1 MSTEDAKTYLSKREI
16 PRLFESLMTG
26 LMYHRPTDHIAY
38 LIDCLAKVSDKG
50 QENLAWNSFVEAK
63 RAKTPLP
70 PITPDNGKRPKS
82 RSKTPAKID
91 SEKSSTPVDRQ
102 RSITPIDRKGSV
114 TPVERQRSLTP
125 IDRKGSVTPS
135 DSKRKQESPVPL
147 EEKRG
152 TPLPPIADPSDSAK
166 INDKVTSDTKAKPV
180 KKADIPDVP
189 IVFIMGG
196 PGSGK
201 LTQVTSLLKLAE
213 GWVHLS
219 MGDILR
225 NEIAQKGKA
234 EDKWSMIGDLV
245 SKGEMAPEE
254 VTGELLLDSFKQ
266 HKNAKG
272 FILEGYPRDMEQVE
286 EYMKVIGKVT
296 AVFYLDCEEY
306 YCTQRLLN
314 RGKKTDRIDDNL
326 GAISK
331 RITFF
336 KDNTLPVVKYYDDM
350 GRVFVVNG
358 DRDTKEIAFEVGNL
372 FKFLKKNNFEL
383 KNAKPLTAPPPQKKR
398 ERRPSTPKQKDSKD
412 NKDSTVKPEDVIV
425 PLATRPPTIDVPDT
439 GRKDGLPTCPI
450 ILIVGGPGSGKGT
463 QCKKV
468 CERYKEVIHLSM
480 GDILRNQIA
489 TQGSADQKWGM
500 IGTLVQKGEM
510 APQEV
515 TAELL
520 IEQIKKNKD
529 AAAFIV
535 EGYPRDKLQLEEF
548 NKHIGGLNFAILLDC
563 EEYYMQKRLLD
574 RGNASGRIDDNLN
587 AIQSR
592 LTFFKNNTLPI
603 LKHLDDQGKLVAIDG
618 DRDLDEIFFNISQVL
633 DFAFFGRKP
642 QPPGAEEALKSTK
655 VVFVLGGPGSGKG
668 TQCKKIVEKFGYTH
682 LSTGDLLRA
691 EVASGSAQGKKLTEI
706 MEKGELVPL
715 ETVLMLLK
723 DNMIAR
729 APNSRGF
736 LIDGYPREME
746 QGVRFEDEVRESD
759 FLLYFNVSEE
769 TMTSRLLG
777 RAQTSGRVDD
787 NEETIKQRLK
797 TFSENKNAI
806 MEYYSKGN
814 KMEMIT
820 AEKSVDEVF
829 AEVVRAFEGRG
840 ITAVQKR
847 PKVKFVLT
855 SKQKEKS
862 TGGLKDAKVLFVIG
876 GPGSGKG
883 TQCAKIVEK
892 YGFCHLSSG
901 DLLRAEVQ
909 SESDRGKRLNEIMEK
924 GELVPL
930 DEVLALLRDAM
941 EKKVSEG
948 VKCFLID
955 GYPRELEQGE
965 RFEKEVAGCT
975 GVLYFEVSDDTMT
988 QRLLERGKTSG
999 RVDDNEETIKKRLE
1013 TFHNQTKPLIDHYK
1027 EKSNIIK
1034 AEGTVDEIFTEVQ
1047 KYMDSKKW

>member
-1 MSTEDAKTYLSKREI
+1 
-16 PRLFESLMTG
+16 MT
-26 LMYHRPTDHIAY
+26 LHVCLIAEVAEEV
-38 LIDCLAKVSDKG
+38 I
-50 QENLAWNSFVEAK
+50 
-63 RAKTPLP
+63 
-70 PITPDNGKRPKS
+70 
-82 RSKTPAKID
+82 
-91 SEKSSTPVDRQ
+91 EKDIAPESST
-102 RSITPIDRKGSV
+102 TTG
-114 TPVERQRSLTP
+114 
-125 IDRKGSVTPS
+125 
-135 DSKRKQESPVPL
+135 
-147 EEKRG
+147 
-152 TPLPPIADPSDSAK
+152 
-166 INDKVTSDTKAKPV
+166 DKVANPSHTE
-180 KKADIPDVP
+180 
-189 IVFIMGG
+189 
-196 PGSGK
+196 K
-201 LTQVTSLLKLAE
+201 L
-213 GWVHLS
+213 
-219 MGDILR
+219 
-225 NEIAQKGKA
+225 
-234 EDKWSMIGDLV
+234 
-245 SKGEMAPEE
+245 
-254 VTGELLLDSFKQ
+254 
-266 HKNAKG
+266 
-272 FILEGYPRDMEQVE
+272 
-286 EYMKVIGKVT
+286 
-296 AVFYLDCEEY
+296 
-306 YCTQRLLN
+306 
-314 RGKKTDRIDDNL
+314 
-326 GAISK
+326 
-331 RITFF
+331 
-336 KDNTLPVVKYYDDM
+336 
-350 GRVFVVNG
+350 
-358 DRDTKEIAFEVGNL
+358 
-372 FKFLKKNNFEL
+372 
-383 KNAKPLTAPPPQKKR
+383 
-398 ERRPSTPKQKDSKD
+398 
-412 NKDSTVKPEDVIV
+412 
-425 PLATRPPTIDVPDT
+425 
-439 GRKDGLPTCPI
+439 
-450 ILIVGGPGSGKGT
+450 
-463 QCKKV
+463 
-468 CERYKEVIHLSM
+468 
-480 GDILRNQIA
+480 
-489 TQGSADQKWGM
+489 
-500 IGTLVQKGEM
+500 
-510 APQEV
+510 
-515 TAELL
+515 
-520 IEQIKKNKD
+520 D
-529 AAAFIV
+529 A
-535 EGYPRDKLQLEEF
+535 
-548 NKHIGGLNFAILLDC
+548 
-563 EEYYMQKRLLD
+563 
-574 RGNASGRIDDNLN
+574 
-587 AIQSR
+587 
-592 LTFFKNNTLPI
+592 
-603 LKHLDDQGKLVAIDG
+603 
-618 DRDLDEIFFNISQVL
+618 
-633 DFAFFGRKP
+633 
-642 QPPGAEEALKSTK
+642 AEEALKSTK

-1027 EKSNIIK
+1027 DKSNIIK

>member
-82 RSKTPAKID
+82 RSKTPAKI
-91 SEKSSTPVDRQ
+91 
-102 RSITPIDRKGSV
+102 
-114 TPVERQRSLTP
+114 
-125 IDRKGSVTPS
+125 
-135 DSKRKQESPVPL
+135 ESPVPL

-152 TPLPPIADPSDSAK
+152 TPLPPIADPADSAK
-166 INDKVTSDTKAKPV
+166 INDKVTSDTKAKTV
-180 KKADIPDVP
+180 NKADIPDVP

-489 TQGSADQKWGM
+489 TQGSADEKWGM

-642 QPPGAEEALKSTK
+642 QPPGAEVAEEVIEKDIAPESST
-655 VVFVLGGPGSGKG
+655 
-668 TQCKKIVEKFGYTH
+668 T
-682 LSTGDLLRA
+682 TGDK
-691 EVASGSAQGKKLTEI
+691 VANPSHTEKL
-706 MEKGELVPL
+706 
-715 ETVLMLLK
+715 
-723 DNMIAR
+723 
-729 APNSRGF
+729 
-736 LIDGYPREME
+736 
-746 QGVRFEDEVRESD
+746 
-759 FLLYFNVSEE
+759 
-769 TMTSRLLG
+769 
-777 RAQTSGRVDD
+777 
-787 NEETIKQRLK
+787 
-797 TFSENKNAI
+797 
-806 MEYYSKGN
+806 
-814 KMEMIT
+814 
-820 AEKSVDEVF
+820 
-829 AEVVRAFEGRG
+829 
-840 ITAVQKR
+840 
-847 PKVKFVLT
+847 
-855 SKQKEKS
+855 
-862 TGGLKDAKVLFVIG
+862 DAA
-876 GPGSGKG
+876 G
-883 TQCAKIVEK
+883 T
-892 YGFCHLSSG
+892 
-901 DLLRAEVQ
+901 
-909 SESDRGKRLNEIMEK
+909 
-924 GELVPL
+924 
-930 DEVLALLRDAM
+930 
-941 EKKVSEG
+941 
-948 VKCFLID
+948 
-955 GYPRELEQGE
+955 
-965 RFEKEVAGCT
+965 
-975 GVLYFEVSDDTMT
+975 
-988 QRLLERGKTSG
+988 
-999 RVDDNEETIKKRLE
+999 
-1013 TFHNQTKPLIDHYK
+1013 
-1027 EKSNIIK
+1027 
-1034 AEGTVDEIFTEVQ
+1034 
-1047 KYMDSKKW
+1047 

>member
-38 LIDCLAKVSDKG
+38 LIDCLAKVKDKG

-91 SEKSSTPVDRQ
+91 SERSSTPVDRQ

-125 IDRKGSVTPS
+125 IDRKGSVTPV
-135 DSKRKQESPVPL
+135 DSKRIQESPVPL

-152 TPLPPIADPSDSAK
+152 TPLPPITDPVDSAK
-166 INDKVTSDTKAKPV
+166 INDKVTSDTKAKTV
-180 KKADIPDVP
+180 DKDIPDVP

-201 LTQVTSLLKLAE
+201 LTQVNSLLKLAE

-254 VTGELLLDSFKQ
+254 VTGELLMDSFKR

-272 FILEGYPRDMEQVE
+272 FILEGYPRDMEQVQ
-286 EYMKVIGKVT
+286 EYMKVIGKVN

-306 YCTQRLLN
+306 YCTQRLLH
-314 RGKKTDRIDDNL
+314 RGQKTDRIDDNL

-336 KDNTLPVVKYYDDM
+336 KDNTLPVVKYYDDL
-350 GRVFVVNG
+350 GRVFVVDG

-412 NKDSTVKPEDVIV
+412 KNDSKVKPEDVIV

-439 GRKDGLPTCPI
+439 GRKEGLPTCPI

-468 CERYKEVIHLSM
+468 LERYKEVVHLSM

-489 TQGSADQKWGM
+489 TQGSADEKWGM

-535 EGYPRDKLQLEEF
+535 EGYPRDKLQMEEF

-618 DRDLDEIFFNISQVL
+618 DRDLDEIFYNISQVL

-642 QPPGAEEALKSTK
+642 KPPGAEEALKNAK
-655 VVFVLGGPGSGKG
+655 VVFVVGGPGSGKG
-668 TQCKKIVEKFGYTH
+668 TQCERIVQKYGYTH
-682 LSTGDLLRA
+682 LSTGNLLRA
-691 EVASGSAQGKKLTEI
+691 EVASGSEQGKKLTEI

-729 APNSRGF
+729 AATSRGF
-736 LIDGYPREME
+736 LIDGYPRQME
-746 QGVRFEDEVRESD
+746 QGVRFEDEVKESD
-759 FLLYFNVSEE
+759 FLLYLSVSDE

-787 NEETIKQRLK
+787 NEETIKKRLK
-797 TFSENKNAI
+797 TFRDNNNAVI
-806 MEYYSKGN
+806 EYYSKEN
-814 KMEMIT
+814 KVERIS
-820 AEKSVDEVF
+820 AENSVDEVF
-829 AEVVRAFEGRG
+829 AEVVRAFEDRG
-840 ITAVQKR
+840 ITAA
-847 PKVKFVLT
+847 

-1027 EKSNIIK
+1027 DKSNIIK

>member
-38 LIDCLAKVSDKG
+38 LIDCLAKVSDK
-50 QENLAWNSFVEAK
+50 
-63 RAKTPLP
+63 
-70 PITPDNGKRPKS
+70 DNGKRPKS
-82 RSKTPAKID
+82 RSKTPAKI
-91 SEKSSTPVDRQ
+91 
-102 RSITPIDRKGSV
+102 
-114 TPVERQRSLTP
+114 
-125 IDRKGSVTPS
+125 
-135 DSKRKQESPVPL
+135 ESPVPL

-152 TPLPPIADPSDSAK
+152 TPLPPIADPADSAK
-166 INDKVTSDTKAKPV
+166 INDKVTSDTKAKTV

-358 DRDTKEIAFEVGNL
+358 DRDTKEIAFEMGNL

-383 KNAKPLTAPPPQKKR
+383 KNAKPLTAPPPQKKQ

-489 TQGSADQKWGM
+489 TQGSADEKWGM

-642 QPPGAEEALKSTK
+642 QPPGAGKCNYVITDVEAEKRGKYYDAVGRTYLFDLDYNDGDCPYTVDAGYYGNVSHFINHSCDPNLE
-655 VVFVLGGPGSGKG
+655 VFGVWINTLDPTLPRIALFSRRD
-668 TQCKKIVEKFGYTH
+668 I
-682 LSTGDLLRA
+682 
-691 EVASGSAQGKKLTEI
+691 
-706 MEKGELVPL
+706 EKGEELTFDYMMTGDTTNQPPTLDQVEKDLAAEFLKTPVLQTYPDMPEGEGDSL
-715 ETVLMLLK
+715 EVTLEENDTLPELK
-723 DNMIAR
+723 
-729 APNSRGF
+729 P
-736 LIDGYPREME
+736 
-746 QGVRFEDEVRESD
+746 DEVKETGDAADSNDSNDSNIPELSIES
-759 FLLYFNVSEE
+759 
-769 TMTSRLLG
+769 
-777 RAQTSGRVDD
+777 
-787 NEETIKQRLK
+787 
-797 TFSENKNAI
+797 
-806 MEYYSKGN
+806 
-814 KMEMIT
+814 
-820 AEKSVDEVF
+820 DEVF
-829 AEVVRAFEGRG
+829 DEP
-840 ITAVQKR
+840 
-847 PKVKFVLT
+847 PK
-855 SKQKEKS
+855 
-862 TGGLKDAKVLFVIG
+862 
-876 GPGSGKG
+876 
-883 TQCAKIVEK
+883 
-892 YGFCHLSSG
+892 
-901 DLLRAEVQ
+901 
-909 SESDRGKRLNEIMEK
+909 
-924 GELVPL
+924 
-930 DEVLALLRDAM
+930 
-941 EKKVSEG
+941 
-948 VKCFLID
+948 
-955 GYPRELEQGE
+955 
-965 RFEKEVAGCT
+965 
-975 GVLYFEVSDDTMT
+975 
-988 QRLLERGKTSG
+988 
-999 RVDDNEETIKKRLE
+999 LE
-1013 TFHNQTKPLIDHYK
+1013 TQKSELIP
-1027 EKSNIIK
+1027 KSLTDQYRIVCQCGAKNCR
-1034 AEGTVDEIFTEVQ
+1034 
-1047 KYMDSKKW
+1047 KYLF

>member
-82 RSKTPAKID
+82 RSKTPAKI
-91 SEKSSTPVDRQ
+91 
-102 RSITPIDRKGSV
+102 
-114 TPVERQRSLTP
+114 
-125 IDRKGSVTPS
+125 
-135 DSKRKQESPVPL
+135 ESPVPL

>member
-82 RSKTPAKID
+82 RSKTPAKI
-91 SEKSSTPVDRQ
+91 
-102 RSITPIDRKGSV
+102 
-114 TPVERQRSLTP
+114 
-125 IDRKGSVTPS
+125 
-135 DSKRKQESPVPL
+135 ESPVPL

-840 ITAVQKR
+840 ITAA
-847 PKVKFVLT
+847 

>member
-82 RSKTPAKID
+82 RSKTPAKI
-91 SEKSSTPVDRQ
+91 
-102 RSITPIDRKGSV
+102 
-114 TPVERQRSLTP
+114 
-125 IDRKGSVTPS
+125 
-135 DSKRKQESPVPL
+135 ESPVPL

-152 TPLPPIADPSDSAK
+152 TPLPPIADPADSAK
-166 INDKVTSDTKAKPV
+166 INDKVTSDTKAKTV
-180 KKADIPDVP
+180 NKADIPDVP

-201 LTQVTSLLKLAE
+201 LTQVNSLLKLAE

-272 FILEGYPRDMEQVE
+272 FILEGYPRDMEQVQ
-286 EYMKVIGKVT
+286 EYMKVIGKVN
-296 AVFYLDCEEY
+296 AVFFLDCEEY
-306 YCTQRLLN
+306 YCTQRLLQ
-314 RGKKTDRIDDNL
+314 RGQKTDRIDDNL

-412 NKDSTVKPEDVIV
+412 NKDSTVQPEDVIV

-489 TQGSADQKWGM
+489 TQGSADEKWGM

-715 ETVLMLLK
+715 ETVLTLLK

-729 APNSRGF
+729 APTSRGF

-746 QGVRFEDEVRESD
+746 QGVRFDDEVRESD
-759 FLLYFNVSEE
+759 FLLYLTVSEE

-806 MEYYSKGN
+806 IEYYSKEN
-814 KMEMIT
+814 KVERIT

-829 AEVVRAFEGRG
+829 AEVVRAFEDRG
-840 ITAVQKR
+840 ITAMQKR

-862 TGGLKDAKVLFVIG
+862 TGGLKDAKVLFIIG

-1027 EKSNIIK
+1027 DKSNIIK

>member
-82 RSKTPAKID
+82 RSKTPAKIGQD
-91 SEKSSTPVDRQ
+91 YFW
-102 RSITPIDRKGSV
+102 
-114 TPVERQRSLTP
+114 VERSGKS
-125 IDRKGSVTPS
+125 II
-135 DSKRKQESPVPL
+135 ESPVPL

-152 TPLPPIADPSDSAK
+152 TPLPPIADPADSAK
-166 INDKVTSDTKAKPV
+166 INDKVTSDTKAKTV
-180 KKADIPDVP
+180 NKADIPDVP

-201 LTQVTSLLKLAE
+201 LTQVNSLLKLAE

-272 FILEGYPRDMEQVE
+272 FILEGYPRDMEQVQ
-286 EYMKVIGKVT
+286 EYMKVIGKVN
-296 AVFYLDCEEY
+296 AVFFLDCEEY
-306 YCTQRLLN
+306 YCTQRLLQ
-314 RGKKTDRIDDNL
+314 RGQKTDRIDDNL

-412 NKDSTVKPEDVIV
+412 NKDSTVQPEDVIV

-489 TQGSADQKWGM
+489 TQGSADEKWGM

-715 ETVLMLLK
+715 ETVLTLLK

-729 APNSRGF
+729 APTSRGF

-746 QGVRFEDEVRESD
+746 QGVRFDDEVRESD
-759 FLLYFNVSEE
+759 FLLYLTVSEE

-806 MEYYSKGN
+806 IEYYSKEN
-814 KMEMIT
+814 KVERIT

-829 AEVVRAFEGRG
+829 AEVVRAFEDRG
-840 ITAVQKR
+840 ITAMQKR

-862 TGGLKDAKVLFVIG
+862 TGGLKDAKVLFIIG

-1027 EKSNIIK
+1027 DKSNIIK

>member
-82 RSKTPAKID
+82 RSKTPAKIGQD
-91 SEKSSTPVDRQ
+91 YFW
-102 RSITPIDRKGSV
+102 
-114 TPVERQRSLTP
+114 VERSGKS
-125 IDRKGSVTPS
+125 II
-135 DSKRKQESPVPL
+135 ESPVPL

>member
-38 LIDCLAKVSDKG
+38 LIDCLAKVKDKG

-82 RSKTPAKID
+82 RSKTPAKI
-91 SEKSSTPVDRQ
+91 
-102 RSITPIDRKGSV
+102 
-114 TPVERQRSLTP
+114 
-125 IDRKGSVTPS
+125 
-135 DSKRKQESPVPL
+135 ESPVPL

-152 TPLPPIADPSDSAK
+152 TPLPPIADPADSAK
-166 INDKVTSDTKAKPV
+166 INDKVTSDTKAKTV
-180 KKADIPDVP
+180 DKADIPDVP

-272 FILEGYPRDMEQVE
+272 FILEGYPRDMDQVE
-286 EYMKVIGKVT
+286 EYMKVIGKVN

-306 YCTQRLLN
+306 YCTQRLLH
-314 RGKKTDRIDDNL
+314 RGQKTDRIDDNL

-398 ERRPSTPKQKDSKD
+398 ERRPSTPKQKD
-412 NKDSTVKPEDVIV
+412 NKDSKVKPEDVIV

-439 GRKDGLPTCPI
+439 GRKDGLPSCPI

-468 CERYKEVIHLSM
+468 CERYKEVVHLSM

-489 TQGSADQKWGM
+489 TQGSADEKWGM

-510 APQEV
+510 APQEI

-618 DRDLDEIFFNISQVL
+618 DRDLDEISYNISQVL

-642 QPPGAEEALKSTK
+642 QAPGAEEALKSTK

-729 APNSRGF
+729 APTSRGF

-759 FLLYFNVSEE
+759 FLLYLNVSEE
-769 TMTSRLLG
+769 KMTSRLLG

-797 TFSENKNAI
+797 TFSEKKNAI
-806 MEYYSKGN
+806 MEYYSKEN
-814 KMEMIT
+814 KVEMIT
-820 AEKSVDEVF
+820 AEKSVDDVF
-829 AEVVRAFEGRG
+829 AEVVRAFENRG
-840 ITAVQKR
+840 ITAA
-847 PKVKFVLT
+847 